1 MKQEQEATPPADATS
16 FSPSPSSPSFPRV
29 TTPPCDETPQKGG
42 PSSPSDSSAPCPN
55 PPSPR
60 RADNARVTPPRY
72 QEEGALR
79 ETAHAVRGTPEN
91 EERGKKAGTNG
102 VIVSPNRRASAK
114 RYGRTAEE
122 LREQYNNNEY
132 HSFPTY
138 GNSKYGVPVPDPMK
152 NYNTKTRSIVN
163 GGFTGGV
170 NTLDRGRNA
179 RHKRLPSVQ
188 QVEPSRSAKRQKI
201 QTKDEAPRDP
211 AVLIPRYISPKSG
224 APPKTVPTVDLTD
237 SQQSPDLELISN
249 RSNHEPTSSAEV
261 PEYRSVERAHS
272 ATASNKRH
280 RSRPPRVR
288 PLQYALST
296 TAKESLTDDE
306 DDLTKE
312 EDAPPRKKRAPDQ
325 PKGNSKTAFHLPP
338 GVGTA
343 KGQPED
349 ISDDELGSQD
359 RRSPRERRASSTEG
373 ISNTD
378 ARKSR
383 KAPAARSRGDM
394 TKVEFSRS
402 QNAHQPRLAI
412 ARAVSGEAWSRSIP
426 PTRNVQTTDGWR

>member
-138 GNSKYGVPVPDPMK
+138 GC
-152 NYNTKTRSIVN
+152 
-163 GGFTGGV
+163 
-170 NTLDRGRNA
+170 
-179 RHKRLPSVQ
+179 
-188 QVEPSRSAKRQKI
+188 
-201 QTKDEAPRDP
+201 
-211 AVLIPRYISPKSG
+211 
-224 APPKTVPTVDLTD
+224 DLT
-237 SQQSPDLELISN
+237 Q
-249 RSNHEPTSSAEV
+249 
-261 PEYRSVERAHS
+261 
-272 ATASNKRH
+272 
-280 RSRPPRVR
+280 
-288 PLQYALST
+288 
-296 TAKESLTDDE
+296 
-306 DDLTKE
+306 
-312 EDAPPRKKRAPDQ
+312 
-325 PKGNSKTAFHLPP
+325 
-338 GVGTA
+338 
-343 KGQPED
+343 
-349 ISDDELGSQD
+349 
-359 RRSPRERRASSTEG
+359 
-373 ISNTD
+373 
-378 ARKSR
+378 
-383 KAPAARSRGDM
+383 
-394 TKVEFSRS
+394 
-402 QNAHQPRLAI
+402 
-412 ARAVSGEAWSRSIP
+412 
-426 PTRNVQTTDGWR
+426 